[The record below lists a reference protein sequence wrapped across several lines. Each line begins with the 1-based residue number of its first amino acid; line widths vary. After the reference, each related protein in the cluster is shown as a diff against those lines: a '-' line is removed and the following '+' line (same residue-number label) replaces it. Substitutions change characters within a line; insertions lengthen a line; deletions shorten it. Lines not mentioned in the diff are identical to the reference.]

1 LPRELE
7 GWRSL
12 QGRGP
17 DGSIESDQRVSIAR
31 PIVDESEAGARRLGE
46 RYWAAVARA
55 ARGSVRARETG
66 RGVEL
71 RLTGRGPCLLRFGPA
86 EPEHEGRR
94 ASCSFPIRGG
104 LLARKAAGAICLS
117 QTPGELR
124 AAVTGF
130 VPRLGALYGIQRR
143 LHVAVS
149 RRYFRSLL
157 EEAS

>member
-12 QGRGP
+12 QGRGR
-17 DGSIESDQRVSIAR
+17 DGSIESDQRVSITR
-31 PIVDESEAGARRLGE
+31 PVVDEKEGGARRLGE

-55 ARGSVRARETG
+55 ARGLVRPRETA

-71 RLTGRGPCLLRFGPA
+71 CLAGHGPCLLRFGPG
-86 EPEHEGRR
+86 EQEHDRGQV
-94 ASCSFPIRGG
+94 SCSFPIRGG
-104 LLARKAAGAICLS
+104 LLARKPAGAICLS

-130 VPRLGALYGIQRR
+130 VPRLRALYGIQRR

-157 EEAS
+157 EDAS